1 MIFKWLKRGLIV
13 AMVLL
18 LVGSLVFGTE
28 VISYIRS
35 SVKSARTAIRGSI
48 PTEFELQRAKDVLE
62 DIIPEMH
69 ANIRLIAEEEVE
81 IAMLDA
87 EIPKTQQRLA
97 WEREKIEKL
106 SNMLSVRQAS
116 YEIGG
121 QQFAHQDIK
130 EELARRF
137 DRFKEAEVLLAG
149 KERLLKER
157 QKSLKAVKR
166 ALERTRSQKALL
178 EDQIVALEA
187 QHRLIRAASVG
198 SQIQMDNTKLAQA
211 EKLIGEIK
219 KRLDVAE
226 RVLAHEARFTES
238 IPMETISDEDLVAQ
252 VKEHFGSD
260 FEKTATAS
268 ATDDASKNLDG
279 S

>member
-1 MIFKWLKRGLIV
+1 
-13 AMVLL
+13 
-18 LVGSLVFGTE
+18 
-28 VISYIRS
+28 
-35 SVKSARTAIRGSI
+35 
-48 PTEFELQRAKDVLE
+48 
-62 DIIPEMH
+62 
-69 ANIRLIAEEEVE
+69 
-81 IAMLDA
+81 
-87 EIPKTQQRLA
+87 
-97 WEREKIEKL
+97 
-106 SNMLSVRQAS
+106 MLSVHHAS

-121 QQFAHQDIK
+121 QQFDRYDIK

-149 KERLLKER
+149 KKRLLKER
-157 QKSLKAVKR
+157 QKSLKAAKQV
-166 ALERTRSQKALL
+166 LERTRSQKALL
-178 EDQIVALEA
+178 EDQIAALEA

-198 SQIQMDNTKLAQA
+198 SQIQIDNTKLAQA

-226 RVLAHEARFTES
+226 RVLAHEARFTET

-268 ATDDASKNLDG
+268 ATDDISKTPDG